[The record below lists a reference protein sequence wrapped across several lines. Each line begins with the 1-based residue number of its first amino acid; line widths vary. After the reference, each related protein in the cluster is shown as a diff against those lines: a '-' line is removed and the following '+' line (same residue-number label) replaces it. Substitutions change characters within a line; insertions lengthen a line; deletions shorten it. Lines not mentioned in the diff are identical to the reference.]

1 MYVCIH
7 KERERETCI
16 KRTPLR
22 GDLLSKA
29 TLSWSVADSRHNKY
43 LYYLERK
50 CHVCS
55 RVKETQRA
63 VLASIGSYYLL
74 DIDYPK
80 SHKLGLAML
89 QHVVFKD
96 KSSPIFLILRKYIS
110 H

>member
-1 MYVCIH
+1 M
-7 KERERETCI
+7 RERMREKETCI

-43 LYYLERK
+43 CTYIIWKGSVMCVVEFKKL
-50 CHVCS
+50 
-55 RVKETQRA
+55 KEA
-63 VLASIGSYYLL
+63 VLALIGSYYLL
-74 DIDYPK
+74 DIDYTK
-80 SHKLGLAML
+80 SHELGSAML

-110 H
+110 F